1 MWSDYILGLVDT
13 AISDEELDQFI
24 RSSAI
29 TVSHGVGTAAM
40 SPKGAEYG
48 VVDPDLRIKG
58 VSGLRVVDASIL
70 VCPRPILCDKQIA
83 YVVYFHSRWSQRVIP
98 RPLLAWLLREGLI

>member
-1 MWSDYILGLVDT
+1 VWSDYILSLVDT
-13 AISDEELDQFI
+13 ATTDEELNQFI

-48 VVDPDLRIKG
+48 VVDPDLRVKR
-58 VSGLRVVDASIL
+58 VSGLRVVDASVL
-70 VCPRPILCDKQIA
+70 VSCARFSVQ
-83 YVVYFHSRWSQRVIP
+83 
-98 RPLLAWLLREGLI
+98 